1 MLLFQSTSLVSPVDA
16 KSGCQPMKAFADL
29 CSALPCDA
37 AEQHNELCVW
47 RSLPYLRSA
56 FKKIVRQSVT
66 HAPSRGK
73 CICARI
79 MDRNADAEADA
90 ARRTVSRL
98 SLCELA
104 SLLQDRR
111 PDWTLRE
118 VRLVRFR

>member
-1 MLLFQSTSLVSPVDA
+1 
-16 KSGCQPMKAFADL
+16 
-29 CSALPCDA
+29 
-37 AEQHNELCVW
+37 
-47 RSLPYLRSA
+47 
-56 FKKIVRQSVT
+56 
-66 HAPSRGK
+66 
-73 CICARI
+73 